1 MDKLLVRFP
10 RAQRVF
16 IRQKAKK
23 LKVSEAEFVRMS
35 VEIMAQEYKKFAPK
49 E

>member
-10 RAQRVF
+10 RPQRVF

-23 LKVSEAEFVRMS
+23 LKISEAAFIRMS
-35 VEIMAQEYKKFAPK
+35 IEFFRQEYEKAAKVV
-49 E
+49 